1 MMVCLL
7 QLSCNRGGLPMFEL
21 VDSQPS
27 HMVSVDALNLTPGEW
42 TAYSLQNINPKKFS
56 LWKWI
61 VMFFF
66 FSFSR
71 VDARFTDFSD
81 SDRLERFFDSE
92 DEEFEILSLWGTKTM
107 LYCSRQLGERFSV
120 SSLYQ
125 KGSLRGW
132 TLIGDLLS
140 QSSSNGV
147 VSVCHTAFFSTA
159 TECSLY
165 PTLRLPGGSRSRSSG

>member
-42 TAYSLQNINPKKFS
+42 TAYSLQNIFKKIQFM
-56 LWKWI
+56 K
-61 VMFFF
+61 MNFNGF
-66 FSFSR
+66 FSPFSR
-71 VDARFTDFSD
+71 VDAHFTDFSD

>member
-42 TAYSLQNINPKKFS
+42 TAYSLQNIFQKIQFMKMNCN
-56 LWKWI
+56 
-61 VMFFF
+61 VFF

-71 VDARFTDFSD
+71 VDAHFTDFSD